1 MHSREVLLA
10 EASNI
15 LRVAAI
21 GHRVISFKTRGAVA
35 RSANHILGA
44 IRQGAA
50 RLEGLELAVISPLAQ
65 GADQVIARAGL
76 EQGYQLQAILPAAQ
90 SDYETTF
97 NLGDFDEEIGVFRAL
112 LDKARQGLGAEEL
125 TGDLGGEDSRNRA
138 FLHCAD
144 AMIRKSDVVLAILSA
159 DRWDSQT
166 GKTARDAI
174 ALGLPLLVIDP
185 AMPGQPLLH
194 RKEAIT
200 PATDEAIADMVRGL
214 LDRRFPNDMARAKAA
229 LAAGDFLTAIDLLRH
244 APDDPDLQRRI
255 ERDYLLVLALARAG
269 AARLGLEQFAERL
282 AGAPLETLPADT
294 ARDIAALQARCLKD
308 LALETQPRE
317 RREALIEAADAYET
331 VYRRFGGYYPLI
343 NAATLFLLAGE
354 QGTAEN
360 LARQTLRE
368 VADSK
373 DYWGLATKAE
383 ALLVLGKSDEAG
395 AVLKDAGALGVSPS
409 SLASTK
415 KQLLAVCVARGL
427 DTALLDDLRIPSVV
441 YYCGHRVL
449 AEQDA
454 AKLPLQIADQLAQL
468 NAGFAFGS
476 LSSGGDI
483 LLAEAALAAGVEL
496 HVVLPYRAENFIGH
510 SVAPGW
516 ELRFAACMARARTV
530 SYVIDNDVLEH
541 DCVNA
546 LCGSHAMGMA
556 RRHADALMTRICQL
570 AVWDGLPATAVAT
583 TAAEV
588 AQWSELGLASVII
601 PPHGAP
607 YLLTAPPPPPPGDL
621 ACLDVVPR
629 AFLFADV
636 RGFSKL
642 PERHMELF
650 VQTYMADLAEAIER
664 FAADIDYRATAGDG
678 IFLVFRTPAL
688 AAACAIAM
696 QERSQSFEGSRH
708 GIEVDLQLRIAV
720 HYGPAHPVRDP
731 ILKRDS
737 FAGREI
743 IRAARVEPVTPPGEI
758 YVTEQLASALFLAGA
773 KDWRCDYVGIQPSA
787 KGFGNFRMYSIK
799 PHGERFAA
807 G

>member
-1 MHSREVLLA
+1 MA
-10 EASNI
+10 DTSNI

-21 GHRVISFKTRGAVA
+21 GHRVISLKTRGPVA
-35 RSANHILGA
+35 RSVGHILAA
-44 IRQGAA
+44 IAQGAA
-50 RLEGLELAVISPLAQ
+50 RTEGLELAVLSPLAQ
-65 GADQVIARAGL
+65 GADQLIATAGL
-76 EQGYQLQAILPAAQ
+76 EQGYRLQAILPAVQAE
-90 SDYETTF
+90 YEKTF
-97 NLGDFDEEIGVFRAL
+97 NLGDFDEEIAAFRTL
-112 LDKARQGLGAEEL
+112 LENARQGLGVEEL
-125 TGDLGGEDSRNRA
+125 PANMASEDARNRA
-138 FLHCAD
+138 FLDCAD
-144 AMIRKSDVVLAILSA
+144 AVIRKSDIVLAILSA

-166 GKTARDAI
+166 GKSARDAV

-185 AMPGQPLLH
+185 ALPGQPLLH
-194 RKEAIT
+194 RKEGVV
-200 PATDEAIADMVRGL
+200 PASDAAIADMVRSL
-214 LDRRFPNDMARAKAA
+214 LDRRFPNDIARAKAA
-229 LAAGDFLTAIDLLRH
+229 LAAGDFLTALDLLRH
-244 APDDPDLQRRI
+244 APDDPDIRRCA

-269 AARLGLEQFAERL
+269 AARSGLECFRERL
-282 AGAPLETLPADT
+282 ANAPLDSLPPDM
-294 ARDIAALQARCLKD
+294 ARDIAALEPRCLKD
-308 LALETQPRE
+308 IALEAPADA
-317 RREALIEAADAYET
+317 RRDALIEAADAYET

-373 DYWGLATKAE
+373 DYWGLATRAE
-383 ALLVLGKSDEAG
+383 ALLVLGKSDEVTP
-395 AVLKDAGALGVSPS
+395 VLKQASALGVSAS
-409 SLASTK
+409 AMASTK
-415 KQLLAVCVARGL
+415 KQLLAVCAARGS
-427 DTALLDDLRIPSVV
+427 DACLLDDLKLPSVV
-441 YYCGHRVL
+441 YYCGHRALDEEV
-449 AEQDA
+449 A
-454 AKLPLQIADQLAQL
+454 ADLPARIVVQLTQL

-476 LSSGGDI
+476 LASGGDI
-483 LLAEAALAAGVEL
+483 LLAEAALAAGLEL
-496 HVVLPYRAENFIGH
+496 HVVLPYRAEDFVRT

-516 ELRFAACMARARTV
+516 KARFAACMSRARTV

-556 RRHADALMTRICQL
+556 RRHADALMTDICQL

-588 AQWSELGLASVII
+588 AQWSALGLASVII

-607 YLLTAPPPPPPGDL
+607 YRLAAAPLPL
-621 ACLDVVPR
+621 EANICSDVVPR

-650 VQTYMADLAEAIER
+650 VHTYMARLGEVIEP
-664 FAADIDYRATAGDG
+664 FAGDIDYRATAGDG
-678 IFLVFRTPAL
+678 IFLVFRTPAM

-696 QERSQSFEGSRH
+696 QECSGSFDRARH

-720 HYGPAHPVRDP
+720 HYGPAHPIHDP
-731 ILKRDS
+731 ILKKDS

-743 IRAARVEPVTPPGEI
+743 IRAARIEPVTPPGEI
-758 YVTEQLASALFLAGA
+758 YVTEQLASALFLAGT
-773 KDWRCDYVGIQPSA
+773 KDWRCDYVGIQPTA

-799 PHGERFAA
+799 PRGDLADRVAA
-807 G
+807 V